1 MDFEKMSLS
10 ALREAAKNSGI
21 KSVSTL
27 RKTELIELLK
37 KESDSIEKAAEELER
52 FAAEDEQKAGKET
65 ASKQGHSKKTEER
78 VKDIKTETK
87 NDSEAKQNETAKT
100 VKNSKKQLYCHSGCH
115 SVVLCF

>member
-10 ALREAAKNSGI
+10 ELKEAAKNSGI

-27 RKTELIELLK
+27 RKADLIELLK

-65 ASKQGHSKKTEER
+65 AVKQSRSKKTEELQK
-78 VKDIKTETK
+78 KDTKSDSKNGAETK
-87 NDSEAKQNETAKT
+87 QNKTAKA
-100 VKNSKKQLYCHSGCH
+100 VKQS
-115 SVVLCF
+115 